1 MNGGIVIMKNKT
13 NPYRFRYSYINK
25 LNMNNDSADEK
36 MGYLEITISDALTGM
51 PIVDVDTELFKL
63 TILGENAEL
72 AFSELV
78 VRYSSLEDGTI
89 PLIELPVI
97 DWPENRYFAHLDVFG
112 YYSVTLINIPIY
124 EGIKTIYNIKMNRIT
139 STSPIRE
146 FMRTPTRTEY
156 YTPPIWYF

>member
-1 MNGGIVIMKNKT
+1 MKNKT

-63 TILGENAEL
+63 TILGEYAEL

-112 YYSVTLINIPIY
+112 YYSVT
-124 EGIKTIYNIKMNRIT
+124 
-139 STSPIRE
+139 
-146 FMRTPTRTEY
+146 
-156 YTPPIWYF
+156 